1 MKDGVKC
8 VSEKEVHHFGIPTAR
23 TVEQKRRTQVQ
34 PFSFEERD
42 RQRLK
47 KKEETIQ
54 KVSRTSYQRTV
65 DSEVHDLINLIA
77 SVMPL
82 QALGSSALMWINRT
96 LPS

>member
-8 VSEKEVHHFGIPTAR
+8 VSEKEVPHFGIPTAR
-23 TVEQKRRTQVQ
+23 TVEQKRRTKVQ

-54 KVSRTSYQRTV
+54 KVSHTNTTNLDIGELPRITHTTFRTWRKFEIKNKPY
-65 DSEVHDLINLIA
+65 
-77 SVMPL
+77 
-82 QALGSSALMWINRT
+82 
-96 LPS
+96 

>member
-1 MKDGVKC
+1 MKC

-23 TVEQKRRTQVQ
+23 TVEQKRRTNVQ

-54 KVSRTSYQRTV
+54 KVNHTIYQHTV

-77 SVMPL
+77 SIMPL
-82 QALGSSALMWINRT
+82 HALGSSAIHVD
-96 LPS
+96 

>member
-1 MKDGVKC
+1 VKDGVKC
-8 VSEKEVHHFGIPTAR
+8 VSKKQVHHFGIPTAR
-23 TVEQKRRTQVQ
+23 TIEQKHRTKVQ

-54 KVSRTSYQRTV
+54 KVSHTSYQHTV
-65 DSEVHDLINLIA
+65 DSGVHDLIKLIA

-82 QALGSSALMWINRT
+82 QALGTSALHVD
-96 LPS
+96 

>member
-1 MKDGVKC
+1 VKC
-8 VSEKEVHHFGIPTAR
+8 VSEKELHHFGIPTAR
-23 TVEQKRRTQVQ
+23 TVEQKRRTKVQ

-54 KVSRTSYQRTV
+54 KVSHASYQHTV
-65 DSEVHDLINLIA
+65 DSEAHGLINIIA

-82 QALGSSALMWINRT
+82 EAVGSSA
-96 LPS
+96 PYVD

>member
-8 VSEKEVHHFGIPTAR
+8 VSEKELHHFGIPTAR
-23 TVEQKRRTQVQ
+23 TVEQKRRTKVQ

-54 KVSRTSYQRTV
+54 NVSHTSYQHTV
-65 DSEVHDLINLIA
+65 DSEVHDLINIIA

-82 QALGSSALMWINRT
+82 EAVGSSA
-96 LPS
+96 PYVD

>member
-23 TVEQKRRTQVQ
+23 TVEQKRRTKIQ

-47 KKEETIQ
+47 KKEEAIQ
-54 KVSRTSYQRTV
+54 KVSHTSYQHTA
-65 DSEVHDLINLIA
+65 DSEVHDLLKPIA
-77 SVMPL
+77 SIMPL
-82 QALGSSALMWINRT
+82 QALGSSALHVE
-96 LPS
+96 

>member
-1 MKDGVKC
+1 VKDGVKC

-23 TVEQKRRTQVQ
+23 TVEQTRRTKIQ

-54 KVSRTSYQRTV
+54 KVSHTSYQHTV
-65 DSEVHDLINLIA
+65 HSELHDMINLIA

-82 QALGSSALMWINRT
+82 QALGSSALHVD
-96 LPS
+96 